1 MGNQH
6 YKLKTTSLVSFRS
19 IIVMSTCFHLRSVQ
33 EGVVLKKEIQTGL
46 GWLRGCSPLQLNL
59 TQLVTLARH
68 FKERVSYL

>member
-6 YKLKTTSLVSFRS
+6 YKLKTTSLLFFRS
-19 IIVMSTCFHLRSVQ
+19 IIVMSTCFHLHSVQ
-33 EGVVLKKEIQTGL
+33 EGVVLKKEIQAGL